1 MGEKK
6 ETLFDITGKLLELYE
21 MSDDPD
27 VDPEV
32 WQDTF
37 EAVEGEFED
46 KADRY
51 AALLAKLK
59 NDGKGIKQMETRLY
73 ERRKAIE
80 NSIDRITKGLEQAM
94 IATGKTKFKTMCWSY
109 GIQKNPPTV
118 VIDADIKDIPAQYL
132 KYAEPT
138 IDKKALKDDLLDGE
152 KLEGIAHLTQTE
164 GLRIR

>member
-1 MGEKK
+1 MSEKN
-6 ETLFDITGKLLELYE
+6 ETLFDITGRLLELYE
-21 MSDDPD
+21 ICDDPD
-27 VDPEV
+27 VDPQV

-37 EAVEGEFED
+37 EAVEGEFET
-46 KADRY
+46 KADAY
-51 AALLAKLK
+51 AALIAKLK

-94 IATGKTKFKTMCWSY
+94 IATGKTKFKTMYWSY

-118 VIDADIKDIPAQYL
+118 VIDADIKDIPEQYL

-138 IDKKALKDDLLDGE
+138 IDKAAIKDDLKDGE
-152 KLEGIAHLTQTE
+152 DLHGIAHLEQTE